1 MTIFVDLNHGHDKV
15 TGKSITD
22 LIGLLGSTP
31 INWYAKWQSAVMTLT
46 FGAEFTSLKRAAE
59 EAIVY
64 WYFFRSFGMRV
75 TKPTI
80 IYEDNISVVLS
91 SSNPDSTLQHK
102 SMALSYYFAREHV
115 SGEVAEIQKV
125 HVSQNIADALT
136 KGLDSSGFRNYSMP
150 IIHN

>member
-1 MTIFVDLNHGHDKV
+1 MT
-15 TGKSITD
+15 
-22 LIGLLGSTP
+22 
-31 INWYAKWQSAVMTLT
+31 SA
-46 FGAEFTSLKRAAE
+46 FGAEFTSLNRAVE
-59 EAIVY
+59 EVIVY
-64 WYFFRSFGMRV
+64 RYFCRSFGMRV

-80 IYEDNISVVLS
+80 IYEDNMSVVLS
-91 SSNPDSTLQHK
+91 SSNLESTLQYK
-102 SMALSYYFAREHV
+102 SMALSYHFAREHV